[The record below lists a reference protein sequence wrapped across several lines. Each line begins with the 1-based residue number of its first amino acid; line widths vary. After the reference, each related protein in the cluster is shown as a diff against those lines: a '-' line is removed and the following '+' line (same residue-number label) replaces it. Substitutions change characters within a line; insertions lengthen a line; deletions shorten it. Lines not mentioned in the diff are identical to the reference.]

1 MRFYN
6 SIRALPFISTF
17 LLVLFLSISN
27 QKENTKLRILIWNTP
42 SLSLGSYIAISTST
56 GFILGY
62 GTNVL
67 FKKLIH
73 SQAKQQFTYRDNYQN
88 TETND
93 EIYKTTKPKYDN
105 TLIER
110 AIKDPSPTI
119 KADFR
124 IISRKDVSYNEF
136 VGDNIQ
142 DDDLFQTEV
151 QYSEK
156 SAQKEE
162 VNNDN
167 SKSSDWYDQSFSEW
181 Q

>member
-1 MRFYN
+1 MRFFN
-6 SIRALPFISTF
+6 SIRSLPFICTF
-17 LLVLFLSISN
+17 LLILFLSISN

-93 EIYKTTKPKYDN
+93 EIYKPTKPKYDN

-119 KADFR
+119 TADFR
-124 IISRKDVSYNEF
+124 IISRKDDSYNEF
-136 VGDNIQ
+136 VNDNIQ

-151 QYSEK
+151 QYSKK
-156 SAQKEE
+156 SAQKKEIK
-162 VNNDN
+162 NDN
-167 SKSSDWYDQSFSEW
+167 SKSLDWYDQSFSDW
-181 Q
+181 

>member
-62 GTNVL
+62 GINVI

-73 SQAKQQFTYRDNYQN
+73 SQANQQLTYRDNYQY

-119 KADFR
+119 TANFR
-124 IISRKDVSYNEF
+124 IISRKDDSYNEF
-136 VGDNIQ
+136 VNDNIQ

-151 QYSEK
+151 QYSQK
-156 SAQKEE
+156 SAQKKEI
-162 VNNDN
+162 NNDN
-167 SKSSDWYDQSFSEW
+167 SISPDWYDQSFSDW
-181 Q
+181 